1 MNIFLLDANFE
12 KNAEYYFD
20 KHVIKLPTEHV
31 QMMSTVLRNTG
42 VNVGF
47 KSTHLNHPCTRW
59 LRESLSNWRYL
70 VKLTEAL
77 HEEWRYRY
85 NHSTTKYHKSYEM
98 MLTLPEP
105 NLPDIGLTPF
115 ICAMDKSFIISDNP
129 IENYRNYYI
138 NAKQHL
144 ASWKKRNNPYWWKT
158 ILIEEN

>member
-1 MNIFLLDANFE
+1 MNIFLLDADHE

-20 KHVIKLPTEHV
+20 KHVVKLPTEHV

-42 VNVGF
+42 VNIGF
-47 KSTHLNHPCTRW
+47 GSTHPNHPCTRW

-85 NHSTTKYHKSYEM
+85 NHDSTKYHKSYAM

-105 NLPDIGLTPF
+105 NIPDIGPTPF
-115 ICAMDKSFIISDNP
+115 TCAMDKTFIISSDP
-129 IENYRNYYI
+129 IKNYRNYYI
-138 NAKQHL
+138 NSKQHL
-144 ASWKKRNNPYWWKT
+144 ASWKKRNIPYWWKT
-158 ILIEEN
+158 I

>member
-1 MNIFLLDANFE
+1 MNIFLLDADFE

-85 NHSTTKYHKSYEM
+85 NHTTTKYHKSY
-98 MLTLPEP
+98 
-105 NLPDIGLTPF
+105 
-115 ICAMDKSFIISDNP
+115 
-129 IENYRNYYI
+129 
-138 NAKQHL
+138 
-144 ASWKKRNNPYWWKT
+144 
-158 ILIEEN
+158 